1 MYYADF
7 KVVFYFVFRG
17 PEENARLA
25 EEVYQRLIAHKAENP
40 TMGEVGN
47 TLVFNH
53 SISHILCCV
62 ISNLKKMVN
71 KMFTLLFFP
80 AKSSFSCKRINLCW
94 DSAALQLNRLWIFL
108 WFLGFISWWLF
119 SHTLLDLSFFPFFS
133 VFLSWHFLAP
143 EMSLKGMYYC
153 SLFASMHVRCFII
166 LCCTYFF
173 FFFFLHLA
181 VMLNY
186 NNW

>member
-53 SISHILCCV
+53 SISHVLCCV
-62 ISNLKKMVN
+62 ISNLKKNGEQNVY
-71 KMFTLLFFP
+71 TAFFP

-119 SHTLLDLSFFPFFS
+119 SHPLLDLSFFSLLLFCFS
-133 VFLSWHFLAP
+133 
-143 EMSLKGMYYC
+143 
-153 SLFASMHVRCFII
+153 
-166 LCCTYFF
+166 
-173 FFFFLHLA
+173 
-181 VMLNY
+181 
-186 NNW
+186 

>member
-119 SHTLLDLSFFPFFS
+119 SHPLLDLSFFPFFS

-143 EMSLKGMYYC
+143 EMSLKRHVL
-153 SLFASMHVRCFII
+153 LFPFCVYACQVLYHTMLYVF
-166 LCCTYFF
+166 L
-173 FFFFLHLA
+173 FFLFSTSSCEAKL
-181 VMLNY
+181 
-186 NNW
+186 